1 MNKTPTFNDFWRI
14 YPLKKGKE
22 DAEKKAWNRLTAAE
36 KRKAVAA
43 VPLYI
48 QDCQRNGIDRYKYPQ
63 GWLNGKRWRDYEEEP
78 KVSGFRFQVSNSKGR
93 DAIAGQQTKEQCQEE
108 VPATAAAKTATS
120 GPATLPDGMEKW

>member
-1 MNKTPTFNDFWRI
+1 MNKTPTFDDFWRV

-48 QDCQRNGIDRYKYPQ
+48 DDCRRSGIDRYKYPQ
-63 GWLNGKRWRDYEEEP
+63 GWLNGKRWQDYEDELTGTVIEATP
-78 KVSGFRFQVSNSKGR
+78 SPSPLPADGNETVTNCHAFNKILPSSRG
-93 DAIAGQQTKEQCQEE
+93 AGVQSVT
-108 VPATAAAKTATS
+108 P
-120 GPATLPDGMEKW
+120 PNGMEKW

>member
-1 MNKTPTFNDFWRI
+1 MNKTPTFDDFWRI

-63 GWLNGKRWRDYEEEP
+63 GWLNGKRWRDYEDELIGTGIDTTP
-78 KVSGFRFQVSNSKGR
+78 SPTPLPADGAAIPLSSKGG
-93 DAIAGQQTKEQCQEE
+93 AGVGSVTI
-108 VPATAAAKTATS
+108 
-120 GPATLPDGMEKW
+120 PDGMDKW

>member
-1 MNKTPTFNDFWRI
+1 MKKTPTFDDFWRV

-48 QDCQRNGIDRYKYPQ
+48 QDCLQNGIDRYKYPQ
-63 GWLNGKRWRDYEEEP
+63 GWLNGKRWKDYENE
-78 KVSGFRFQVSNSKGR
+78 Q
-93 DAIAGQQTKEQCQEE
+93 AGTGIDSTPSLTKREQSPTPL
-108 VPATAAAKTATS
+108 PA
-120 GPATLPDGMEKW
+120 DGMDKW

>member
-1 MNKTPTFNDFWRI
+1 MNKTPTFDDFWRA

-63 GWLNGKRWRDYEEEP
+63 GWLNGKRWRDYEDELTDNGIDTIP
-78 KVSGFRFQVSNSKGR
+78 SPTPLPADGGTTSLSSKGG
-93 DAIAGQQTKEQCQEE
+93 AGVGSVTI
-108 VPATAAAKTATS
+108 
-120 GPATLPDGMEKW
+120 PDGMDKW

>member
-1 MNKTPTFNDFWRI
+1 MNKTPTFDDFWRV

-63 GWLNGKRWRDYEEEP
+63 GWLNGKRWQDYEDELT
-78 KVSGFRFQVSNSKGR
+78 
-93 DAIAGQQTKEQCQEE
+93 DAGIDTTPSPTPSTPLPSMGDEGVQT
-108 VPATAAAKTATS
+108 
-120 GPATLPDGMEKW
+120 ATLPDGMEKW

>member
-1 MNKTPTFNDFWRI
+1 MNKTPTFDDFWRI

-48 QDCQRNGIDRYKYPQ
+48 DDCRRSGINRYKYPQ
-63 GWLNGKRWRDYEEEP
+63 GWLNGKRWRDYE
-78 KVSGFRFQVSNSKGR
+78 
-93 DAIAGQQTKEQCQEE
+93 DQTADTGIDFTH
-108 VPATAAAKTATS
+108 PPLPDDGTATPFPSS
-120 GPATLPDGMEKW
+120 GGAGVGSATLPEGMDKW